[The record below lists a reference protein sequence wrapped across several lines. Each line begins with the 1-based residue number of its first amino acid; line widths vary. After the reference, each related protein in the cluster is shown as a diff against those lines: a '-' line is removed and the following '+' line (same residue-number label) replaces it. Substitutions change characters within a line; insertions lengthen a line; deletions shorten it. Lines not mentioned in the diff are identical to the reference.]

1 MKKGALI
8 SERSEGSTSVEDL
21 ANVYKMLRKEPHL
34 KFVRWN
40 DFAGEKIG
48 RSVIAIF
55 FGLIGTFVRVLQD
68 DFMRFEQARDL
79 LFRLFA
85 PAWRSFNAGHG
96 GYVFCHRHA
105 HPTEQL
111 NS

>member
-1 MKKGALI
+1 M
-8 SERSEGSTSVEDL
+8 
-21 ANVYKMLRKEPHL
+21 
-34 KFVRWN
+34 
-40 DFAGEKIG
+40 
-48 RSVIAIF
+48 IAIF

-68 DFMRFEQARDL
+68 DFMRFEQARGL

-105 HPTEQL
+105 HPPSSWIRSAIAST
-111 NS
+111 NSPCCSACLSNNRCN